1 MVFGTPTQ
9 HSSAS
14 ASFFA
19 TPRVSSPP
27 TGMSASMPSRSRVAS
42 ACSGPPSTAK
52 GLVRDV
58 PSTVPPRGSS
68 PRVAATSRAIVSPSI
83 TPRQPSLNPM
93 TSSPN
98 SLAPARTTARITALR
113 PGQSPPPVKMP
124 MRTCASES
132 PGCGDGVPHDAA
144 PGSRAADRDQPP
156 RRRAFREGPVPVDD
170 RAADDLAEA
179 GVLPLG
185 EAGQGA
191 DVRWGIR
198 TKVVALAVAS
208 VATTGAAMV
217 GVSAWQSG
225 RFADDARGDVQ
236 DMVDHSIEQTADG
249 VYDVVSTQG
258 DSTSAVVDSDLQV
271 ADYVLAQSGGIS
283 LGSATRNTVSWDA
296 KDQVTGQVTTV
307 ALPRVQVGAQWL
319 GQNADV
325 ATPTPVVDQVQS
337 LVGGTATIFQRM
349 DDAGDMLRV
358 GTNVV
363 SAAGSRAIGTYIPAV
378 GADGTPNAVVSAV
391 LAGQTYRGTAF
402 VVDSWYATAYA
413 PLFDAAGQV
422 IGMTY
427 VGVKQ
432 ESLPTLRQS
441 VQNTAVGENGAVTV
455 LGATGDRAGTVLISK
470 DGSTDGTNLLDT
482 KDADGKPYVQQIV
495 DAARELSDGA
505 QATVRYRSADT
516 GAHTV
521 QVAYYQ
527 PWDWVIAVDAQ
538 DSDFDGPVPRIDEGR
553 SSMATA
559 LVVAALL
566 VAVAGFALAWW
577 LGRRL
582 TAPLEGLRQRMAE
595 IADGEGDLTQR
606 VDDSSDDEVGD
617 LATAF
622 NRFVDKVAGTIR
634 DIGTAAGSLA
644 VSASGVAR
652 VADGL
657 SERAARSRDQA
668 RHAHQAA
675 SDISSGVSSAA
686 AGAEQMGS
694 AIREIARSASD
705 ASHVGQGAV
714 DLAARTETAIAA
726 LGTSSRE
733 ISDVVKVISAVA
745 EQTNLLALNAT
756 IEAARAGEAGKGFAV
771 VATEVKELAQES
783 SRASEEIHQR
793 VQSIQADTST
803 AVGSIS
809 QIVAVIREMND
820 HQTTIA
826 SAVEEQT
833 AVTNELS
840 RSVNSV
846 ADGASSVTETMNDV
860 TTDADRTAAD
870 VDSARTA
877 ARELDQLSGELTR
890 LINVFTV

>member
-1 MVFGTPTQ
+1 
-9 HSSAS
+9 
-14 ASFFA
+14 
-19 TPRVSSPP
+19 
-27 TGMSASMPSRSRVAS
+27 
-42 ACSGPPSTAK
+42 
-52 GLVRDV
+52 
-58 PSTVPPRGSS
+58 
-68 PRVAATSRAIVSPSI
+68 
-83 TPRQPSLNPM
+83 
-93 TSSPN
+93 
-98 SLAPARTTARITALR
+98 
-113 PGQSPPPVKMP
+113 
-124 MRTCASES
+124 
-132 PGCGDGVPHDAA
+132 
-144 PGSRAADRDQPP
+144 
-156 RRRAFREGPVPVDD
+156 
-170 RAADDLAEA
+170 
-179 GVLPLG
+179 
-185 EAGQGA
+185 
-191 DVRWGIR
+191 
-198 TKVVALAVAS
+198 VVALAVAS
-208 VATTGAAMV
+208 VAVTGAAMV

-225 RFADDARGDVQ
+225 HFADDAKSDVQ

-258 DSTSAVVDSDLQV
+258 ESTAAVVDSDLQV
-271 ADYVLAQSGGIS
+271 AAYALAQSGGIS
-283 LGSATRNTVSWDA
+283 LGSPTKNTVTWDA
-296 KDQVTGQVTTV
+296 KNQITSEVTTV
-307 ALPRVQVGAQWL
+307 ALPRVQIGGQWL
-319 GQNADV
+319 GKNADV
-325 ATPTPVVDQVQS
+325 STPTPVVDQVQS

-349 DDAGDMLRV
+349 NDAGDMLRV

-363 SAAGSRAIGTYIPAV
+363 SATGARAIGTYIPAV
-378 GADGTPNAVVSAV
+378 GANSAPNAVVSAV

-402 VVDSWYATAYA
+402 VVDSWYVTAYQ
-413 PLFDAAGQV
+413 PLFDADNQV
-422 IGMTY
+422 IGMLY

-441 VQNTAVGENGAVTV
+441 IQSTTVGEHGSVQV
-455 LGATGDRAGTVLISK
+455 LGATGDRAGSVLISPE
-470 DGSTDGTNLLDT
+470 GSTDGTNLLAA
-482 KDADGKPYVQQIV
+482 KDADGTAYVQQIV
-495 DAARELSDGA
+495 DAALKLSGGA
-505 QATVRYRSADT
+505 QATVRYRDADT

-538 DSDFDGPVPRIDEGR
+538 DSDFAGPVTRLDEGR
-553 SSMATA
+553 SSMFTA
-559 LVVAALL
+559 LVIAALL
-566 VAVAGFALAWW
+566 VAVAGFLLAWGM
-577 LGRRL
+577 GRRL
-582 TAPLEGLRQRMAE
+582 TAPLEALRQRMAE

-606 VDDSSDDEVGD
+606 VDDSSQDEVGE
-617 LATAF
+617 LAGAF

-644 VSASGVAR
+644 ISASGVAR

-675 SDISSGVSSAA
+675 ADISSGVSSAA

-705 ASHVGQGAV
+705 ASNVGQGAV
-714 DLAARTETAIAA
+714 DLAAKTETAIAA
-726 LGTSSRE
+726 LGTSSAQ

-771 VATEVKELAQES
+771 VATEVKELAQEA
-783 SRASEEIHQR
+783 SRASEEIHHR
-793 VQSIQADTST
+793 VKSIQADTT
-803 AVGSIS
+803 AAVGSIS
-809 QIVAVIREMND
+809 QIVGVIREMND

-840 RSVNSV
+840 RSVSSV

-877 ARELDQLSGELTR
+877 ARELDQLSGELNR
-890 LINVFTV
+890 LIAVFTV

>member
-1 MVFGTPTQ
+1 
-9 HSSAS
+9 
-14 ASFFA
+14 
-19 TPRVSSPP
+19 
-27 TGMSASMPSRSRVAS
+27 
-42 ACSGPPSTAK
+42 
-52 GLVRDV
+52 
-58 PSTVPPRGSS
+58 
-68 PRVAATSRAIVSPSI
+68 
-83 TPRQPSLNPM
+83 
-93 TSSPN
+93 
-98 SLAPARTTARITALR
+98 
-113 PGQSPPPVKMP
+113 
-124 MRTCASES
+124 
-132 PGCGDGVPHDAA
+132 
-144 PGSRAADRDQPP
+144 
-156 RRRAFREGPVPVDD
+156 
-170 RAADDLAEA
+170 
-179 GVLPLG
+179 
-185 EAGQGA
+185 
-191 DVRWGIR
+191 
-198 TKVVALAVAS
+198 VVALAVVS
-208 VATTGAAMV
+208 VAVTGAAMV

-225 RFADDARGDVQ
+225 RFADDAKADVQ

-258 DSTSAVVDSDLQV
+258 DSTAAVVDGDLQV

-283 LGSATRNTVSWDA
+283 LGSATKNTVAWDA
-296 KDQVTGQVTTV
+296 KNQVTSEVTPV
-307 ALPRVQVGAQWL
+307 ALPRVQVG
-319 GQNADV
+319 GQVLEKNADV
-325 ATPTPVVDQVQS
+325 AVPTPVVDQVQA
-337 LVGGTATIFQRM
+337 LVGGTATVFQRM
-349 DDAGDMLRV
+349 NEAGDMLRV
-358 GTNVV
+358 ATNVV
-363 SAAGSRAIGTYIPAV
+363 SATGTRAIGTYIPAV
-378 GADGTPNAVVSAV
+378 GANSAPSAVISAV
-391 LAGQTYRGTAF
+391 LSGQTYRGTAF
-402 VVDSWYATAYA
+402 VVDSWYVTAYE
-413 PLFDAAGQV
+413 PLTDPSGAV
-422 IGMTY
+422 IGMIY

-432 ESLPTLRQS
+432 ESMPTLRES
-441 VQNTAVGENGAVTV
+441 VQNTAVGEHGAVTV
-455 LGATGDRAGTVLISK
+455 LGATGDRAGTVLISA
-470 DGSTDGTNLLDT
+470 DGSSDGTSLLDT
-482 KDADGKPYVQQIV
+482 ADADGKTWVKDVV
-495 DAARELSDGA
+495 DAALALEDGA
-505 QATVRYRSADT
+505 QATVRYRDADSGT
-516 GAHTV
+516 HTV
-521 QVAYYQ
+521 QVAYYK

-538 DSDFDGPVPRIDEGR
+538 DSDFVGPVTRMDEGR
-553 SSMATA
+553 SAMATA

-566 VAVAGFALAWW
+566 VAIAGFVLAWW
-577 LGRRL
+577 MGRRL
-582 TAPLEGLRQRMAE
+582 TAPLDALRVRMAE

-606 VDDSSDDEVGD
+606 VDDSAKDEVGD

-644 VSASGVAR
+644 ASASGVSHI
-652 VADGL
+652 ADGL
-657 SERAARSRDQA
+657 GERAVRSRDQA

-675 SDISSGVSSAA
+675 ADISSGVSSAA

-714 DLAARTETAIAA
+714 DLAASTETAIAA

-793 VQSIQADTST
+793 VKSIQADTT
-803 AVGSIS
+803 AAVGSIS
-809 QIVAVIREMND
+809 QIVSVIREMND

-870 VDSARTA
+870 VDSARSA

>member
-1 MVFGTPTQ
+1 
-9 HSSAS
+9 
-14 ASFFA
+14 
-19 TPRVSSPP
+19 
-27 TGMSASMPSRSRVAS
+27 
-42 ACSGPPSTAK
+42 
-52 GLVRDV
+52 
-58 PSTVPPRGSS
+58 
-68 PRVAATSRAIVSPSI
+68 
-83 TPRQPSLNPM
+83 
-93 TSSPN
+93 
-98 SLAPARTTARITALR
+98 
-113 PGQSPPPVKMP
+113 
-124 MRTCASES
+124 MR
-132 PGCGDGVPHDAA
+132 
-144 PGSRAADRDQPP
+144 R
-156 RRRAFREGPVPVDD
+156 
-170 RAADDLAEA
+170 
-179 GVLPLG
+179 
-185 EAGQGA
+185 
-191 DVRWGIR
+191 GIR

-208 VATTGAAMV
+208 IAVTGTAMV

-225 RFADDARGDVQ
+225 RFADDARADVETL
-236 DMVDHSIEQTADG
+236 VAHSIEQTADG
-249 VYDVVSTQG
+249 VYDVVATQG
-258 DSTSAVVDSDLQV
+258 ESTAATVDADLQV
-271 ADYVLAQSGGIS
+271 ADYVLQQSGGLS
-283 LGSATRNTVSWDA
+283 LGSATRNTVQWDA
-296 KDQVTGQVTTV
+296 KNQVTSEVTPV
-307 ALPRVQVGAQWL
+307 ALPRVLVGEDWL

-325 ATPTPVVDQVQS
+325 AQPTPVVDQVQS

-349 DDAGDMLRV
+349 NDAGDMLRV

-363 SAAGSRAIGTYIPAV
+363 SATGSRAIGTYIPAV
-378 GADGTPNAVVSAV
+378 GADNAPNAVVSAV
-391 LAGQTYRGTAF
+391 LAGETYRGTAF
-402 VVDSWYATAYA
+402 VVDSWYVTAYQ
-413 PLFDAAGQV
+413 PLFEGDQV
-422 IGMTY
+422 IGMIY

-432 ESLPTLRQS
+432 ENLPALRESLQTT
-441 VQNTAVGENGAVTV
+441 TAGEHGTV
-455 LGATGDRAGTVLISK
+455 WALGGTGDRAGTVLISK
-470 DGSTDGTNLLDT
+470 DGESEGTALMDAQ
-482 KDADGKPYVQQIV
+482 DADGKAYIADVV
-495 DAARELSDGA
+495 AAAVELGDGE
-505 QATVRYRSADT
+505 QATVRYRDAAT
-516 GAHTV
+516 GTHTV
-521 QVAYYQ
+521 QIAYYE
-527 PWDWVIAVDAQ
+527 PWDWVLVVDAQ
-538 DSDFDGPVPRIDEGR
+538 DSDFAGPVTRLDEGR
-553 SSMATA
+553 SAMFTA

-566 VAVAGFALAWW
+566 IGVVGLLIAWSM
-577 LGRRL
+577 GRRL
-582 TAPLEGLRQRMAE
+582 TAPLDALRQRMAE

-606 VDDSSDDEVGD
+606 VDDSTRDEVGE
-617 LATAF
+617 LAGAF

-634 DIGTAAGSLA
+634 DIGSAAGSLA
-644 VSASGVAR
+644 TSASGVAR

-668 RHAHQAA
+668 RHAHAAA

-714 DLAARTETAIAA
+714 DLAAATETAIAA

-793 VQSIQADTST
+793 VKSIQADTSA

-840 RSVNSV
+840 RSVSSV
-846 ADGASSVTETMNDV
+846 ADGATSVTATMNDV

-870 VDSARTA
+870 VDQARTA
-877 ARELDQLSGELTR
+877 ARELGQLSGELTR

>member
-1 MVFGTPTQ
+1 M
-9 HSSAS
+9 
-14 ASFFA
+14 
-19 TPRVSSPP
+19 
-27 TGMSASMPSRSRVAS
+27 
-42 ACSGPPSTAK
+42 
-52 GLVRDV
+52 
-58 PSTVPPRGSS
+58 
-68 PRVAATSRAIVSPSI
+68 
-83 TPRQPSLNPM
+83 
-93 TSSPN
+93 
-98 SLAPARTTARITALR
+98 
-113 PGQSPPPVKMP
+113 
-124 MRTCASES
+124 
-132 PGCGDGVPHDAA
+132 
-144 PGSRAADRDQPP
+144 
-156 RRRAFREGPVPVDD
+156 
-170 RAADDLAEA
+170 
-179 GVLPLG
+179 
-185 EAGQGA
+185 
-191 DVRWGIR
+191 
-198 TKVVALAVAS
+198 AVAS
-208 VATTGAAMV
+208 VAVTGAAMV

-225 RFADDARGDVQ
+225 EFADDARTDVE
-236 DMVDHSIEQTADG
+236 DMVGHSIEQTADG

-258 DSTSAVVDSDLQV
+258 ESTAAKVDTDLQV
-271 ADYVLAQSGGIS
+271 ANYVLQQAGGLA
-283 LGSATRNTVSWDA
+283 LGSTTKNTVTWDA
-296 KDQVTGQVTTV
+296 KNQVTSEVTPV
-307 ALPRVQVGAQWL
+307 ALPRVEVGGTWL

-325 ATPTPVVDQVQS
+325 NTPTPVVDQIQG
-337 LVGGTATIFQRM
+337 LVGGTATIFQRLN
-349 DDAGDMLRV
+349 AEGNMLRV
-358 GTNVV
+358 ATNVV
-363 SAAGSRAIGTYIPAV
+363 SATGSRAIGTYIPAI
-378 GADGTPNAVVSAV
+378 GANGTPSPVIAAV

-402 VVDSWYATAYA
+402 VVDSWYVTAYQ
-413 PLFDAAGQV
+413 PLFDAGGQV
-422 IGMTY
+422 IGMIY

-432 ESLPTLRQS
+432 EAMPTLRES
-441 VQNTAVGENGAVTV
+441 VQNTAVGENGDVTV
-455 LGATGDRAGTVLISK
+455 LGATGDRAGTVLISP
-470 DGSTDGTNLLDT
+470 DGSTDGTNLLET
-482 KDADGKPYVQQIV
+482 TDADGTAYVQEIV
-495 DAARELSDGA
+495 DAALTLTDGA
-505 QATVRYRSADT
+505 QATVRYRDADSGT
-516 GAHTV
+516 HTV

-538 DSDFDGPVPRIDEGR
+538 DSDFAGPVTRLDEGR
-553 SSMATA
+553 SSMFTA

-566 VAVAGFALAWW
+566 VAVIGFVLAWW

-582 TAPLEGLRQRMAE
+582 TEPLESLRQRMAE

-606 VDDSSDDEVGD
+606 VDDSSRDEVGE
-617 LATAF
+617 LAGAF

-634 DIGTAAGSLA
+634 DIGVAAGSLA

-657 SERAARSRDQA
+657 SERASRSRDQA

-714 DLAARTETAIAA
+714 DLAAKTETAIAA
-726 LGTSSRE
+726 LGTSSAE

-771 VATEVKELAQES
+771 VATEVKELAQEA

-793 VQSIQADTST
+793 VQSIQADTSA

-809 QIVAVIREMND
+809 QIVGVIREMND

-840 RSVNSV
+840 RSVSSV

-870 VDSARTA
+870 VDQARTA

>member
-1 MVFGTPTQ
+1 M
-9 HSSAS
+9 
-14 ASFFA
+14 
-19 TPRVSSPP
+19 
-27 TGMSASMPSRSRVAS
+27 
-42 ACSGPPSTAK
+42 
-52 GLVRDV
+52 
-58 PSTVPPRGSS
+58 
-68 PRVAATSRAIVSPSI
+68 
-83 TPRQPSLNPM
+83 
-93 TSSPN
+93 
-98 SLAPARTTARITALR
+98 
-113 PGQSPPPVKMP
+113 
-124 MRTCASES
+124 
-132 PGCGDGVPHDAA
+132 
-144 PGSRAADRDQPP
+144 
-156 RRRAFREGPVPVDD
+156 
-170 RAADDLAEA
+170 
-179 GVLPLG
+179 
-185 EAGQGA
+185 
-191 DVRWGIR
+191 RWGIR

-208 VATTGAAMV
+208 VAVTGAAMV

-225 RFADDARGDVQ
+225 EFADDARTDVE
-236 DMVDHSIEQTADG
+236 DMVGHSIEQTADG

-258 DSTSAVVDSDLQV
+258 ESTAAKVDTDLQV
-271 ADYVLAQSGGIS
+271 ANYVLQQAGGLA
-283 LGSATRNTVSWDA
+283 LGSTTKNTVTWDA
-296 KDQVTGQVTTV
+296 KNQVTSEVTPV
-307 ALPRVQVGAQWL
+307 ALPRVEVGGTWL

-325 ATPTPVVDQVQS
+325 NTPTPVVDQIQG
-337 LVGGTATIFQRM
+337 LVGGTATIFQRLN
-349 DDAGDMLRV
+349 AEGNMLRV
-358 GTNVV
+358 ATNVV
-363 SAAGSRAIGTYIPAV
+363 SATGSRAIGTYIPAI
-378 GADGTPNAVVSAV
+378 GANGTPSPVIAAV

-402 VVDSWYATAYA
+402 VVDSWYVTAYQ
-413 PLFDAAGQV
+413 PLFDAGGQV
-422 IGMTY
+422 IGMIY

-432 ESLPTLRQS
+432 EAMPTLRES
-441 VQNTAVGENGAVTV
+441 VQNTAVGENGDVTV
-455 LGATGDRAGTVLISK
+455 LGATGDRAGTVLISP
-470 DGSTDGTNLLDT
+470 DGSTDGTNLLET
-482 KDADGKPYVQQIV
+482 TDADGTAYVQEIV
-495 DAARELSDGA
+495 DAALTLTDGA
-505 QATVRYRSADT
+505 QATVRYRDADSGT
-516 GAHTV
+516 HTV

-538 DSDFDGPVPRIDEGR
+538 DSDFAGPVTRLDEGR
-553 SSMATA
+553 SSMFTA

-566 VAVAGFALAWW
+566 VAVIGFVLAWW

-582 TAPLEGLRQRMAE
+582 TEPLESLRQRMAE

-606 VDDSSDDEVGD
+606 VDDSSRDEVGE
-617 LATAF
+617 LAGAF

-634 DIGTAAGSLA
+634 DIGVAAGSLA

-657 SERAARSRDQA
+657 SERASRSRDQA

-714 DLAARTETAIAA
+714 DLAAKTETAIAA
-726 LGTSSRE
+726 LGTSSAE

-771 VATEVKELAQES
+771 VATEVKELAQEA

-793 VQSIQADTST
+793 VQSIQADTSA

-809 QIVAVIREMND
+809 QIVGVIREMND

-840 RSVNSV
+840 RSVSSV

-870 VDSARTA
+870 VDQARTA

>member
-1 MVFGTPTQ
+1 MIDPT
-9 HSSAS
+9 
-14 ASFFA
+14 
-19 TPRVSSPP
+19 
-27 TGMSASMPSRSRVAS
+27 
-42 ACSGPPSTAK
+42 
-52 GLVRDV
+52 
-58 PSTVPPRGSS
+58 
-68 PRVAATSRAIVSPSI
+68 
-83 TPRQPSLNPM
+83 
-93 TSSPN
+93 
-98 SLAPARTTARITALR
+98 
-113 PGQSPPPVKMP
+113 
-124 MRTCASES
+124 
-132 PGCGDGVPHDAA
+132 
-144 PGSRAADRDQPP
+144 
-156 RRRAFREGPVPVDD
+156 
-170 RAADDLAEA
+170 ADDLAEA
-179 GVLPLG
+179 GALPPG

-191 DVRWGIR
+191 HVRWGIR

-208 VATTGAAMV
+208 VAVTGAAMV

-225 RFADDARGDVQ
+225 RFADDAKGSVRE
-236 DMVDHSIEQTADG
+236 MVAHSIEQTADG

-258 DSTSAVVDSDLQV
+258 ESTSAVVDSDLQV
-271 ADYVLAQSGGIS
+271 AGYVLAQSGGIS
-283 LGSATRNTVSWDA
+283 LGPPTRNTVPWNA
-296 KDQVTGQVTTV
+296 ENQVTSEVVPV
-307 ALPRVQVGAQWL
+307 ALPRVQVGGSWL

-325 ATPTPVVDQVQS
+325 ATPTPVVDQVKA

-349 DDAGDMLRV
+349 NDGGDMLRV
-358 GTNVV
+358 ATNVV
-363 SAAGSRAIGTYIPAV
+363 SATGSRAIGTYIPAA
-378 GADGTPNAVVSAV
+378 GANGTPNAVVSAV

-402 VVDSWYATAYA
+402 VVDSWYATAYQ
-413 PLFDAAGQV
+413 PLFDAADKV
-422 IGMTY
+422 IGMLY
-427 VGVKQ
+427 VGVEQ
-432 ESLPTLRQS
+432 ESMPTLRES
-441 VQNTAVGENGAVTV
+441 VQNTPVGEHGSVSV
-455 LGATGDRAGTVLISK
+455 LGATGDRAGTVLISP
-470 DGSTDGTNLLDT
+470 DGSTDGTSVLDAT
-482 KDADGKPYVQQIV
+482 DADGKAYVQEIV
-495 DAARELSDGA
+495 DAALTLQDGA
-505 QATVRYRSADT
+505 QATVRYRDADT
-516 GAHTV
+516 GTHTV

-527 PWDWVIAVDAQ
+527 PWDWVIVADAQ
-538 DSDFDGPVPRIDEGR
+538 DSDFAGPVTRLDEGR
-553 SSMATA
+553 SSMFTA

-566 VAVAGFALAWW
+566 VAAAGFLLAWW
-577 LGRRL
+577 MGRRL
-582 TAPLEGLRQRMAE
+582 TEPLDALRQRMAE

-606 VDDSSDDEVGD
+606 VDDSSQDEVGD
-617 LATAF
+617 LAGAF

-634 DIGTAAGSLA
+634 DIGAAAGSLA
-644 VSASGVAR
+644 ISASGVAR

-657 SERAARSRDQA
+657 SERAGRSRDQA

-675 SDISSGVSSAA
+675 ADISSGVSSAA

-793 VQSIQADTST
+793 VQSIQADTSA

-840 RSVNSV
+840 RSVSSV

-870 VDSARTA
+870 VDSARSA
-877 ARELDQLSGELTR
+877 ARELHQLSGELNR

>member
-1 MVFGTPTQ
+1 M
-9 HSSAS
+9 
-14 ASFFA
+14 
-19 TPRVSSPP
+19 
-27 TGMSASMPSRSRVAS
+27 
-42 ACSGPPSTAK
+42 
-52 GLVRDV
+52 L
-58 PSTVPPRGSS
+58 
-68 PRVAATSRAIVSPSI
+68 
-83 TPRQPSLNPM
+83 
-93 TSSPN
+93 
-98 SLAPARTTARITALR
+98 
-113 PGQSPPPVKMP
+113 
-124 MRTCASES
+124 
-132 PGCGDGVPHDAA
+132 
-144 PGSRAADRDQPP
+144 
-156 RRRAFREGPVPVDD
+156 
-170 RAADDLAEA
+170 
-179 GVLPLG
+179 
-185 EAGQGA
+185 
-191 DVRWGIR
+191 
-198 TKVVALAVAS
+198 
-208 VATTGAAMV
+208 

-225 RFADDARGDVQ
+225 QFADDAKADVQ
-236 DMVDHSIEQTADG
+236 DLVDHSVEQTADG
-249 VYDVVSTQG
+249 VYDIVSTQG
-258 DSTSAVVDSDLQV
+258 ESTAAKVDSDLQV
-271 ADYVLAQSGGIS
+271 ANYVLEQSGGLS
-283 LGSATRNTVSWDA
+283 LGSATRNTVTWDA
-296 KDQVTGQVTTV
+296 KNQVTSEVTPV
-307 ALPRVQVGAQWL
+307 ALPRVQVGGEWL
-319 GQNADV
+319 GQNSDV
-325 ATPTPVVDQVQS
+325 ATPTPVIDQIQS

-349 DDAGDMLRV
+349 NDAGDMLRV
-358 GTNVV
+358 ATNVV
-363 SAAGSRAIGTYIPAV
+363 SATGSRAIGTYIPAL
-378 GADGTPNAVVSAV
+378 GANGTPSPVIAAV

-402 VVDSWYATAYA
+402 VVDSWYVTAYQ
-413 PLFDAAGQV
+413 PLLDEAGQV
-422 IGMTY
+422 IGVLY

-432 ESLPTLRQS
+432 ENMPTLRES
-441 VQNTAVGENGAVTV
+441 VQNTAVGENGAVQV
-455 LGATGDRAGTVLISK
+455 LGATGDRAGQVLISP
-470 DGSTDGTNLLDT
+470 DGATDGENLLET
-482 KDADGKPYVQQIV
+482 TDADGKAYVQEIV
-495 DAARELSDGA
+495 TAALELGDGE
-505 QATVRYRSADT
+505 QATVQYQDAAS
-516 GAHTV
+516 GSHTV
-521 QVAYYQ
+521 QVAYYA

-538 DSDFDGPVPRIDEGR
+538 DSDFAGPVNGLDEGR
-553 SSMATA
+553 SSMFTA

-566 VAVAGFALAWW
+566 VLVAGATLAWW

-582 TAPLEGLRQRMAE
+582 TAPLDALRQRMAE

-606 VDDSSDDEVGD
+606 VDDSSKDEVGE
-617 LATAF
+617 LANAF

-634 DIGTAAGSLA
+634 DIGSAAGSLA
-644 VSASGVAR
+644 TSASGVAR

-657 SERAARSRDQA
+657 SDRASRSRDQA

-675 SDISSGVSSAA
+675 ADISSGVSSAA

-714 DLAARTETAIAA
+714 ELAASTETAIAA

-793 VQSIQADTST
+793 VQSIQADTSA

-840 RSVNSV
+840 RSVSSV

-870 VDSARTA
+870 VDSARSA